1 MNICTI
7 LLAAIISLGGGGKKP
22 MKISGAYARQP
33 KAGEKIYLALLID
46 AKTKK
51 RQLLDSTVV
60 TGKQFSFNLKKT
72 QPGKYEIGNTA
83 GQFFSVYLDY
93 CDTRIAIDSFFL
105 RPRISGNSTDSLI
118 RKFDGVQSGLGLTQM
133 GMGLMG
139 KKYKDEGK
147 EIPDSL
153 IQQFTKSL
161 ERLTQLKKE
170 YSRQIGMRKDM
181 AAAYVL
187 TNGAAD
193 EFSTAEL
200 NDIYGKMNDEV
211 KASQFGANFKTY
223 LDKLNS
229 LETGVKA
236 PLFTQQNTEGADVNL
251 SDFVKGKK
259 LVLID
264 FWASWCG
271 PCRKENPNVV
281 ALYNE
286 YRFKGFDII
295 SVSLDSKKDDWLKAI
310 AADQLTWTHVS
321 DLGGW
326 KNAVAQL
333 YNVSAVPQTFL
344 LNGKGVIIA
353 KNLRGEELR
362 KQVEAVC
369 R

>member
-1 MNICTI
+1 MNMYAM
-7 LLAAIISLGGGGKKP
+7 LLAIMITLGGGGKKP
-22 MKISGAYARQP
+22 MKISGSYLREP
-33 KAGEKIYLALLID
+33 KQGEKIYLALLVD
-46 AKTKK
+46 AKARK
-51 RQLLDSTVV
+51 RQLLDSTMVE
-60 TGKQFSFNLKKT
+60 GKQFSFNLKKI

-83 GQFFSVYLDY
+83 GQFFTVYLDY
-93 CDTRIAIDSFFL
+93 CNTKIAIDSFFL
-105 RPRISGNSTDSLI
+105 RPRITGNSTDSVI
-118 RKFDGVQSGLGLTQM
+118 KKFDGVQSGLGLTQM
-133 GMGLMG
+133 GLALMG

-153 IQQFTKSL
+153 LQKFSESL
-161 ERLTQLKKE
+161 DRLTRLRKE
-170 YSRQIGMRKDM
+170 YSREIGQRRDM

-193 EFSTAEL
+193 EFTTAEL
-200 NDIYGKMNDEV
+200 NTIYAGMNGDV
-211 KASQFGANFKTY
+211 KASLYGTGFKTL
-223 LDKLNS
+223 LDKLNN

-236 PLFTQQNTEGADVNL
+236 PLFAQQNTEGTDVKL
-251 SDFVKGKK
+251 ADFVKGKK

-286 YRFKGFDII
+286 YKAKGFDIL
-295 SVSLDSKKDDWLKAI
+295 SVSLDSKKADWLKAI
-310 AADQLTWTHVS
+310 ADDQLSWTHVS

-326 KNAVAQL
+326 KNQVAQL

-344 LNGKGVIIA
+344 LNGNGVIVA

-362 KQVEAVC
+362 KKVEEIC